1 MVCGTLCVFFVC
13 HHYRRGKKLLVR
25 AVKSLDN
32 KDKTKAI
39 RICTKG
45 LAVTPLEAIKLQS
58 ALY

>member
-1 MVCGTLCVFFVC
+1 MFIV

-32 KDKTKAI
+32 KDKSKAI

-45 LAVTPLEAIKLQS
+45 LAVTPLEATKLQS